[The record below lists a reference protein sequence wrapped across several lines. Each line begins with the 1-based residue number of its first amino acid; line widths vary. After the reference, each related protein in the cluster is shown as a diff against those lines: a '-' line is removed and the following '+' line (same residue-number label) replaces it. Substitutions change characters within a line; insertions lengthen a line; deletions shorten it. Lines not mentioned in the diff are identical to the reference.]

1 MSERRKRIGLY
12 QGPKNSI
19 RPDELESYERTG
31 QWAFEEKH
39 DGVWA
44 CATVIDGVITQM
56 TSRVGL
62 PMDADGIIGMKL
74 PGGGGSGQLVGELT
88 ADLVGDQRSGTRR
101 FRLFDVLDWLS
112 VDFCTMPLFM
122 RRAGLET
129 IYQCCVGA
137 TDRIT
142 LTEQRLTGAL
152 AFYSEVIAR
161 GGEGL
166 VLKRLDSTYSPR
178 NADGKVDCWLR
189 CKPKRTVDYVIM
201 GHGVAEKGTPN
212 LELGLWKDC
221 KLQGRKLVKVLTCS
235 IPVAPA
241 FRSLQLDSLIG
252 HVVEVEGAEV
262 WPSGAL
268 RHAVIQRLRDDK
280 PVQDCTHEAAMRVR

>member
-1 MSERRKRIGLY
+1 MSERRKRISLY

-19 RPDELESYERTG
+19 TPEELESYERTG
-31 QWAFEEKH
+31 HWAFEEKH

-44 CATVIDGVITQM
+44 CASVVDGIITQL

-62 PMDADGIIGMKL
+62 PIDADGIVGMKL
-74 PGGGGSGQLVGELT
+74 RAGGDGLLVGELT
-88 ADLVGDQRSGTRR
+88 ADLVGEQRTGTRR
-101 FRLFDVLDWLS
+101 LRLFDVLEWLG
-112 VDFCTMPLFM
+112 VDFRKMPLFM

-129 IYQCCVGA
+129 IYECCVGA
-137 TDRIT
+137 NDRIT
-142 LTEQRLTGAL
+142 LTEHRLAGAVQFYDDVL
-152 AFYSEVIAR
+152 AC

-166 VLKRLDSTYSPR
+166 VLKRLDSTYCPR
-178 NADGKVDCWLR
+178 NADGKVDYWIR
-189 CKPKRTVDYVIM
+189 CKPKRTVDYVVM

-212 LELGLWKDC
+212 LELGLWKEC
-221 KLQGRKLVKVLTCS
+221 KVQGRKLVKVLTCS
-235 IPVAPA
+235 VPVAPA
-241 FRSLQLDSLIG
+241 FRGLSLDSLIG
-252 HVVEVEGAEV
+252 HVVEAEGAEV